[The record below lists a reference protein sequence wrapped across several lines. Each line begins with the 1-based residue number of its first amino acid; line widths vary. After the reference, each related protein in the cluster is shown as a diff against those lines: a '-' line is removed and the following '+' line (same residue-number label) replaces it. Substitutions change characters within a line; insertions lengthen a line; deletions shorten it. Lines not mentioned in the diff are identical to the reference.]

1 MKIAF
6 INQRYGLEVNGGSEY
21 YTRLMAEHMSKYYE
35 VEVLTTQ
42 AKDYVSWKNEYSS
55 RLEEIN
61 GVTVRRFPV
70 IHERKKLRFAL
81 AGRLQRHV
89 PDQWTE
95 RLWVKEQGPYVPELI
110 RYIEKHAGGYDA
122 FVFTTYLYY
131 TSVEG
136 IPMVRDKAVLIPTA
150 HDEPYI
156 YFNYYKKIFHDI
168 KGIVYLTPEERVFVR
183 NLFRNEEIPDA
194 VIGVG
199 IDSPNDIKPER
210 FRAKYG
216 IEGEYYIYAGRV
228 DPAKGCEELFT
239 YFEKY
244 MIKNPKVQLVVI
256 GKSCMDI
263 PQIHGI
269 RALGFVSDEEK
280 YQAIAGAKA
289 LILPSRFESLSIAV
303 LEAMKMGTPV
313 IVNGA
318 CEVLKGHCIRSN
330 GGGMWYTNYEE
341 FEDCMD
347 KMEGISRDDMGKRA
361 RTYVIENYEWNKV
374 ESDFG
379 KFLETVLGKMS
390 N

>member
-42 AKDYVSWKNEYSS
+42 AKDYISWKNEYIDSV
-55 RLEEIN
+55 EEIN

-70 IHERKKLRFAL
+70 VHERKKLRFIFV
-81 AGRLQRHV
+81 GRLQRYV
-89 PDQWTE
+89 PCQWTE

-110 RYIEKHAGGYDA
+110 RYIEKHAEEYDA
-122 FVFTTYLYY
+122 FIFTTYLYY

-136 IPMVRDKAVLIPTA
+136 IPMVRDKAILIPTA

-156 YFNYYKKIFHDI
+156 YFDYYKKIFHDI
-168 KGIVYLTPEERVFVR
+168 KGIVYLTPEEREFVR
-183 NLFRNEEIPDA
+183 NLFHNEEIPDA

-199 IDSPNDIKPER
+199 IDEPKDIKSEQ

-228 DPAKGCEELFT
+228 DSSKGCGELFA

-244 MIKNPKVQLVVI
+244 IAKNPNAQLVVI
-256 GKSCMDI
+256 GKACMDI
-263 PQIHGI
+263 PQIPRI
-269 RALGFVSDEEK
+269 KALGFVSEEEK
-280 YQAIAGAKA
+280 CQAIAGAKA
-289 LILPSRFESLSIAV
+289 LILPSHFESLSIAV
-303 LEAMKMGTPV
+303 LEAMKMGVPV

-330 GGGMWYTNYEE
+330 GGGVWYTNYEE
-341 FEDCMD
+341 FADCMD
-347 KMEGISRDDMGKRA
+347 EMECASRDDMGERA
-361 RTYVIENYEWNKV
+361 RIYVAENYEWDKV

-379 KFLETVLGKMS
+379 KFVETVLG
-390 N
+390 